1 MKYFLLAVGVGVWV
15 ASGAVMAQAP
25 PRVVPFDGV
34 VADQLGRARTGVVS
48 LTFAFYEEQT
58 GGVPLWVE
66 IQAVELGA
74 EGGYTVLLGAM
85 TPDGLPLQL
94 FATGAARWLG
104 VQAEGQAEGP
114 RVLLASAPYALKAAD
129 AETLGGL
136 PVSAF
141 ALVGAPAG
149 VVNGSTL
156 AGGTAPSMDEGALG
170 ANDPGVI
177 SNVFLHAG
185 GAVDGPM
192 CAGNGCLAD
201 EVFPNNA
208 EVKLKEF
215 IPSLVFEDTSVG
227 MNPTNDWQIGKL
239 FGGGSSNG
247 NAFFIKDID
256 ADTTPLRI
264 DAGAPE
270 NAVRV
275 NAGGNVGIG
284 IATAVS
290 RLHVVSSVASVSET

>member
-1 MKYFLLAVGVGVWV
+1 
-15 ASGAVMAQAP
+15 
-25 PRVVPFDGV
+25 
-34 VADQLGRARTGVVS
+34 
-48 LTFAFYEEQT
+48 
-58 GGVPLWVE
+58 
-66 IQAVELGA
+66 
-74 EGGYTVLLGAM
+74 M

-270 NAVRV
+270 DAVRV